1 MSEFASPTRETPS
14 PVRAGVR
21 HRRGRNTSDK
31 AARELRIRL
40 IRLAVVPAAGVLLLM
55 VAAVLFVSAAALS
68 RDVAASVLSG
78 AVAAGVIV
86 LVLAGRQALAAA
98 REVQGENQLVAAW
111 LEHLHKQVV
120 ASEQEARHA
129 GIRLRR
135 GQRPV
140 VSPPAPPVEGDHPF
154 AHLARALGV
163 YRAVVGEAMAQAE
176 GQRVQVF
183 VNFSGRLKSLGRAA
197 LATLDEVERD
207 VEDPDH
213 LAALFRVDHDITRIQ
228 RAAESMAVMG
238 GVQSSRSED
247 PASVKAVLR
256 MGIQEIHNYARVKV
270 VTAPDA
276 SLPGFAV
283 ATVTHLLAE
292 LLENATAFSDPA
304 TQVEMQAS
312 LIPRGLLVEID
323 DKGVGM
329 DPESFA
335 MMNGLLADPEH
346 SDISGQLIAE
356 GRNGLFVV
364 ASLARRYG
372 ITVELRRNIY
382 GSTRAAVVVPEA
394 LLEAGSL
401 EIASQQTARAPAP
414 RDPASRPQ
422 PATPQRH
429 GSTVPAPQAA
439 ALQVSVPHLHV
450 PMGRA
455 DGHAPAPVPPVHPE
469 TAALYLVNGGVHD
482 VSGPL
487 PPLAVHPDPFH
498 IPEANERRPERAQ
511 PGAAAR
517 PEVPRAE
524 QDWQLAAKFA
534 SGWQSAADDDSAG
547 PQGPAPS
554 N

>member
-1 MSEFASPTRETPS
+1 M
-14 PVRAGVR
+14 
-21 HRRGRNTSDK
+21 
-31 AARELRIRL
+31 
-40 IRLAVVPAAGVLLLM
+40 
-55 VAAVLFVSAAALS
+55 
-68 RDVAASVLSG
+68 
-78 AVAAGVIV
+78 AAGVIV
-86 LVLAGRQALAAA
+86 LVLACRQALATA
-98 REVQGENQLVAAW
+98 RGVEGENQLVAEW

-120 ASEQEARHA
+120 AAEQEARHA

-140 VSPPAPPVEGDHPF
+140 VSPPAPSVEGVHPF
-154 AHLARALGV
+154 AQLARALNG
-163 YRAVVGEAMAQAE
+163 YRAVVGEAMTQAE

-183 VNFSGRLKSLGRAA
+183 VNFSDRLKSLGRAA
-197 LATLDEVERD
+197 LHKLDEVERD

-213 LAALFRVDHDITRIQ
+213 LAALFGVDHDITRIQ

-256 MGIQEIHNYARVKV
+256 LGIQEIHNYARVKV
-270 VTAPDA
+270 VTACDA
-276 SLPGFAV
+276 SLPGYAV
-283 ATVTHLLAE
+283 AAVTHLLAE

-304 TQVEMQAS
+304 TQVEMHAS
-312 LIPRGLLVEID
+312 LIPRGLVVEID

-329 DPESFA
+329 DPETFA

-394 LLEAGSL
+394 LLEAGRL
-401 EIASQQTARAPAP
+401 EMAEQQTARTPAL

-422 PATPQRH
+422 QATPQRH
-429 GSTVPAPQAA
+429 GAPVPAAQAGA
-439 ALQVSVPHLHV
+439 PLISYAQSHMPK
-450 PMGRA
+450 GRA
-455 DGHAPAPVPPVHPE
+455 GGRAPVPVPPVHPE
-469 TAALYLVNGGVHD
+469 TAALYLVDSGVHD
-482 VSGPL
+482 GSGPL
-487 PPLAVHPDPFH
+487 PPLAVRPDAFQA
-498 IPEANERRPERAQ
+498 PEANERRPERAQ

-517 PEVPRAE
+517 PGVPRAE

-534 SGWQSAADDDSAG
+534 SGWQSAADDDSTD
-547 PQGPAPS
+547 PQRPAPAS
-554 N
+554 